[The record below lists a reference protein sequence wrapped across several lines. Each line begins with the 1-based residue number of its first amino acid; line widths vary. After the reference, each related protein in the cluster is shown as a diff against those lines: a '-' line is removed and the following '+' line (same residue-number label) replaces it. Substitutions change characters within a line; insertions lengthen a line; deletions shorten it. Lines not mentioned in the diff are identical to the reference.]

1 MKTRKLH
8 VLYNKITVK
17 KLNENVLKNERT
29 NIVQD
34 EPVNCSSHSDSLENI
49 GEVANSKQDKHH
61 EHLVKE
67 TGSIPFQNG
76 Q

>member
-1 MKTRKLH
+1 MK
-8 VLYNKITVK
+8 
-17 KLNENVLKNERT
+17 KNEIT
-29 NIVQD
+29 SVVQD
-34 EPVNCSSHSDSLENI
+34 EPVNCSSHSDGDKNI
-49 GEVANSKQDKHH
+49 REVTNNKQDKHH